1 MPEEGYDTISLRTE
15 TKTELV
21 RRKLNKQAKNGRNIT
36 WDDFLLEATKN
47 NNQEAQRAS
56 PKTNPLDIIPPDQEK

>member
-47 NNQEAQRAS
+47 NN
-56 PKTNPLDIIPPDQEK
+56 